1 MFRGSRHGKR
11 FLEATANAAIVMT
24 GSQTATSIADKPR
37 FVESDMETPA
47 VVEVRCNEMRAHRHS
62 LLDDDA
68 FP

>member
-1 MFRGSRHGKR
+1 
-11 FLEATANAAIVMT
+11 MT